1 MTDHTKL
8 LARLRT
14 APPNVLKDREAADA
28 ITALQAENA
37 QWRVDFKEMVIE
49 RNAALARLAE
59 LPDPCDGKEQE
70 AFEAY
75 AVGEKLNMQ
84 CHPLHYLFLNG
95 ETYAARQGWKAAIL
109 YCRKQVDASAG
120 ASPVEP
126 NFCESC
132 AMGLSTCDC
141 VTPRPV
147 FVNQLPSAQPSE
159 SAEHWHSLYIKKCQE
174 LHDEKA
180 RLGAEIETLELA
192 AIDDAERYAVPPSQ
206 AQPPA
211 PGDTAITYMTGYSD
225 GKEWAQTSQA
235 VVVEPVYQYQLA
247 NGNWIDQTK
256 ESYDYNVKH
265 GQATVRMLYATP
277 QAAPLYAKEQ
287 Q

>member
-1 MTDHTKL
+1 MEIEMTNHTDL
-8 LARLRT
+8 IARLSNGWVTRPKRWSGDT
-14 APPNVLKDREAADA
+14 HHDFPYGSLDDEATDLLMKEAADA
-28 ITALQAENA
+28 LETAQAENA

-59 LPDPCDGKEQE
+59 LPDTCDGKEQE

-109 YCRKQVDASAG
+109 YCRKQVDAAG

-147 FVNQLPSAQPSE
+147 FVNQLPSAQPSRH
-159 SAEHWHSLYIKKCQE
+159 ADCRYCPGPCPDLGHPQR
-174 LHDEKA
+174 A
-180 RLGAEIETLELA
+180 RL
-192 AIDDAERYAVPPSQ
+192 
-206 AQPPA
+206 
-211 PGDTAITYMTGYSD
+211 
-225 GKEWAQTSQA
+225 
-235 VVVEPVYQYQLA
+235 
-247 NGNWIDQTK
+247 
-256 ESYDYNVKH
+256 
-265 GQATVRMLYATP
+265 
-277 QAAPLYAKEQ
+277 
-287 Q
+287 